1 MSPTTVQTWQSWG
14 YPNNSTE
21 GTTLPTSPP
30 VQSAELDAAGLQRVL
45 NEVFLCDERPSEGFS
60 LDHCRAMALLINF
73 NSLGRLNKQDF
84 RRFWE
89 KIEALKDLF
98 HERDVEGS
106 GLLDLTG
113 LFDCLYDM
121 GYPASRSA
129 QKLIALRYA
138 DPLGRMSLMLLGW
151 LSSSSLDLFLTLWK
165 SVPCHRIPI
174 TLSKCRKDVMK
185 PESVLERSAGTCC
198 QRCLT
203 G

>member
-138 DPLGRMSLMLLGW
+138 DPLGRMSL
-151 LSSSSLDLFLTLWK
+151 
-165 SVPCHRIPI
+165 
-174 TLSKCRKDVMK
+174 
-185 PESVLERSAGTCC
+185 
-198 QRCLT
+198 RCLT